1 MMYIAPVD
9 GKYLCSDENYKMQEE
24 YEKRFGERFIP
35 FNYPDFPG
43 DENTLPGQAYKN
55 AIIHALEEGKPYH
68 IVSKRYNVID
78 H

>member
-1 MMYIAPVD
+1 MYVAPTDAKIVN
-9 GKYLCSDENYKMQEE
+9 SEE
-24 YEKRFGERFIP
+24 VWELKRQYEERFGERFIP